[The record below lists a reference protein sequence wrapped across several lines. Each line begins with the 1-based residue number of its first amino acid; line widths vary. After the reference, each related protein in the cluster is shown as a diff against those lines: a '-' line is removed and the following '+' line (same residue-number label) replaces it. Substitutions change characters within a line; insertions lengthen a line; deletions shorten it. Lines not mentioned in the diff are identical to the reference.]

1 MSDGLSPKKEKPKK
15 TGSGI
20 LACLS
25 APCGLPRQPGIARA
39 TSSGKTTSSPETSP
53 KDFTSKHPHIQ
64 EVNKYVAA
72 PRTRSNTFS
81 AATKPLVQVNVRFA
95 TGANVDV
102 PLHVSTQESMVALKL
117 RLQNMQNV
125 RAETIRLLWRG
136 KELQDAETVESTGLA
151 KDGGTIQLLTWPPSR
166 APTLD
171 AKLVEEAMQMIQ
183 TVGKAD
189 IAPLL
194 NVAGEDTPDNYTS
207 RDTEAIDFGIIAPV
221 TSTPTNKTEGNSRSA
236 WRYLSFLRGKNSS
249 QRLYE

>member
-1 MSDGLSPKKEKPKK
+1 MSDALSPKKDKPKK
-15 TGSGI
+15 TSSGI

-25 APCGLPRQPGIARA
+25 APCGLPRQPGISRS
-39 TSSGKTTSSPETSP
+39 TSSGKTTSSSP
-53 KDFTSKHPHIQ
+53 PKEEFAAKHPHIQ
-64 EVNKYVAA
+64 EVNKYAQA
-72 PRTRSNTFS
+72 PRTRTNTFS
-81 AATKPLVQVNVRFA
+81 GVTKPLVQVNVRFA
-95 TGANVDV
+95 TGSNVDV
-102 PLHVSTQESMVALKL
+102 PLHVSAQESMVALKL
-117 RLQNMQNV
+117 RIQNMQSL

-136 KELQDAETVESTGLA
+136 KELQDAETVESSGLA

-166 APTLD
+166 APTFD
-171 AKLVEEAMQMIQ
+171 EKLVQEAWQMIQ

-207 RDTEAIDFGIIAPV
+207 RDTEMIDFGMINPV
-221 TSTPTNKTEGNSRSA
+221 PSTETDKTEANSRSA